1 MPYKSRGLRESEKF
15 FSLVQWKVTPLS
27 NKVNQIISDKINFLE
42 TPTCQLAHYFVII
55 VFLALNNIQKVAIE

>member
-42 TPTCQLAHYFVII
+42 TPTC
-55 VFLALNNIQKVAIE
+55 